1 MNEISYMNKNF
12 LYQRIFYMNKLS
24 YKAPY
29 MNKIFYMNKNFLH
42 ERTSYMN

>member
-1 MNEISYMNKNF
+1 
-12 LYQRIFYMNKLS
+12 MNKLS